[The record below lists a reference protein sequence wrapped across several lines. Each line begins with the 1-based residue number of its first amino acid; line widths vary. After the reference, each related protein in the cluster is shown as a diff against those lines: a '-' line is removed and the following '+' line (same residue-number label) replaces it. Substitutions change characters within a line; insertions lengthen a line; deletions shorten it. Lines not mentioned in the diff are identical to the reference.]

1 MDASDIAPR
10 PDLVA
15 PVHLIKTQAQ
25 WFSTKSYADAIG
37 HFGSAGSGTYLGPGL
52 DLWDLSA
59 IKNLKIGERVRLQ
72 FRGEFFNA
80 FNHTSFS
87 SVQSATDA
95 SNFGQVNG
103 VHDPREIQLGGKLNF

>member
-1 MDASDIAPR
+1 MQVRCIDPQPNGSAASR
-10 PDLVA
+10 RVG
-15 PVHLIKTQAQ
+15 
-25 WFSTKSYADAIG
+25 TKG
-37 HFGSAGSGTYLGPGL
+37 AGSGAYLGPGL

-59 IKNLKIGERVRLQ
+59 IKNIALGDRARLQ

-80 FNHTSFS
+80 FNHTNYS

-103 VHDPREIQLGGKLNF
+103 THDPREIQLGGKFTF